1 MCTEAHP
8 NYNYFVIIDD
18 LEKKV
23 FLQILQSLKEN
34 TCARVFFNKVA
45 GLRPIILL
53 KKRL

>member
-8 NYNYFVIIDD
+8 NYTYFVIIDD

-34 TCARVFFNKVA
+34 TCVRAFF
-45 GLRPIILL
+45 
-53 KKRL
+53 